1 MGWQGFPLWILN
13 QEASQEIEMKYENE
27 TLQFTLQY
35 TLQSSSNLFAQNTQ
49 M

>member
-27 TLQFTLQY
+27 TLQFTLQSRVHI
-35 TLQSSSNLFAQNTQ
+35 TEFIKLFLR
-49 M
+49 